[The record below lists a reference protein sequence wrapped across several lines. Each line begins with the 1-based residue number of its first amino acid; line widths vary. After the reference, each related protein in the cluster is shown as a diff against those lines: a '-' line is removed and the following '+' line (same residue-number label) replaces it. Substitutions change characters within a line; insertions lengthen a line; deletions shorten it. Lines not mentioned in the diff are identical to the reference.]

1 MADFAELTIIFID
14 IYIYISFETLFSWK
28 DTGFGKY
35 VKRMVQKKV
44 KKENLSF
51 YYETLF
57 IKLTICTQPFSQLAT
72 FIKISL
78 FYS

>member
-35 VKRMVQKKV
+35 VKRMVQKKL
-44 KKENLSF
+44 KRKTYHF
-51 YYETLF
+51 IMRLF
-57 IKLTICTQPFSQLAT
+57 L
-72 FIKISL
+72 
-78 FYS
+78 